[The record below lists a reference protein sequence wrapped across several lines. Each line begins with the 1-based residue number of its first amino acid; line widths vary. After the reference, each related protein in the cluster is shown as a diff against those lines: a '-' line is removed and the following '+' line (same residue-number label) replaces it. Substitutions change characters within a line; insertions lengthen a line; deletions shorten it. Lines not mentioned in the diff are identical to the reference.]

1 MIDLTLDDTPPK
13 TVQGKGGLALSLD
26 DPARVQSASKTR
38 TMNKQK
44 PEEQKPPVTLLEV
57 QPRRVNP
64 FKKPLVASVMKRIES
79 PKR

>member
-1 MIDLTLDDTPPK
+1 MIDLTLDETPPRI
-13 TVQGKGGLALSLD
+13 VQGKSILTPSLD

-64 FKKPLVASVMKRIES
+64 FEKPLVASVMKRIES